1 MAGITAVV
9 MGVRAMG
16 PFTGPYIGRVTGRG
30 IGQVTGR
37 GIVRAMVAAADI
49 VRATVAVG
57 IVLATAAAGIGQ
69 ATVVA
74 ADIVPVAAAVAV
86 IAEVTAAAVA
96 SGKYSRAPGTA
107 GVPPASRRLE
117 ACGPRSGARETA
129 PIALKSLHV
138 VMSLPPRQL

>member
-37 GIVRAMVAAADI
+37 GIVRAMVAAAGI
-49 VRATVAVG
+49 GRATVVA
-57 IVLATAAAGIGQ
+57 
-69 ATVVA
+69 A

-96 SGKYSRAPGTA
+96 SGKYFT
-107 GVPPASRRLE
+107 LL
-117 ACGPRSGARETA
+117 GPRAFRPQAAGWKPAVPA
-129 PIALKSLHV
+129 QALAKPRLLH
-138 VMSLPPRQL
+138 